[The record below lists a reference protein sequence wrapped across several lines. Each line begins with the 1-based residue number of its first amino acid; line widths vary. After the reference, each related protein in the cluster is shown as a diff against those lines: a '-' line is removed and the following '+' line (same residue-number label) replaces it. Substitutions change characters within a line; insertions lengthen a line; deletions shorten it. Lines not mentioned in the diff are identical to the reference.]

1 MLNQALLNAQSYSL
15 KAYTPANGLNQSQV
29 TDIFQDSRAYIWIGT
44 RNGLSRFNGLEFE
57 NYYRQDGLNDN
68 YIVKILENNK
78 GQIIVVSHYGFSI
91 LEETGFKPIL
101 IHKNNDRKQI
111 SQAEIDSEGKI
122 WLLSYCWVNGIELK
136 SYDMEKLQDQNQIL
150 ILPDSSRSNNLVY
163 DPAGDR
169 FILCTKNGQIWEYK
183 DNSYKCIRKDKK
195 ISLNKTLNGK
205 IITRINNDSYLLVN
219 EKFYAIEPNQYSDK
233 NFIPLT
239 WELID
244 FKKLILKNRENYLE
258 MPWKNGHVAG
268 IFTDRDHTIWI
279 YGEEGLFR
287 LLSTSFINFTE
298 NDGLETNIW
307 SVVEDRNHNIWFG
320 SLNKSL
326 QRWDGRK
333 LVTIESYKKINDGAF
348 FMGSASL
355 YDGRILFTQGDR
367 VLQYKKEVFS
377 EVPYARDQVEKI
389 FQSPVDS
396 SVFIAAVGK
405 GLIIE
410 KKGRIRTLER
420 FSAGKDGWISDIAYD
435 PKGFYWLVTSKTLAK
450 LYPDSVYVY
459 PVEKSPL
466 KSGYVV
472 EVDSTGTPWFGGKE
486 GLFMFDHS
494 SAKFSKLEIEGP
506 MITVNGL
513 ALMSNQHL
521 LAGRMKDIVV
531 IDALKFKNSD
541 ANFYRIYDAGD
552 GFLGYEVQQDGIM
565 RDHEGNFWI
574 SCIDRVVKFIPAN
587 DYYLRPPPLLN
598 LDNIEFLNENL
609 NWEKPSSLPDFTKS
623 IPDTIKL
630 HHKQNSLK
638 FNFTGVTSYSSDKV
652 KYSYRLNNRKEWS
665 EPTTQNEL
673 LLPELK
679 PGKHELQVKVGNS
692 QNMWSDLRTINLYV
706 VPAFWQTNIFK
717 AGVTLFSVII
727 IISIVSLIFIQK
739 QRKKER
745 ELNIQKEIFSIR
757 IRELGSQFD
766 PHFTF
771 NILSTM
777 GSFIMLNNKEKAYAY
792 LLRFASVL
800 RNVLNGSDQ
809 ILRPLKEEIEFVKE
823 YCEMQKYRLEDK
835 LEYEITPV
843 SPPAEKIYVPRM
855 VIHSFVEN
863 AIKHGIQALK
873 QGGKIKVDYR
883 LENDRILIS
892 IRDNGIGRQQAREA
906 GRGGTGKGLSVSAE
920 IFEMLTEYYRR
931 PFQYKIVDHNHND
944 GKPAGTEVILNLPSK
959 LN

>member
-1 MLNQALLNAQSYSL
+1 MYAQSYSL

-29 TDIFQDSRAYIWIGT
+29 TDIYQDSRAYIWVGT
-44 RNGLSRFNGLEFE
+44 RNGLSRFNGHEFN
-57 NYYRQDGLNDN
+57 NYYRQDGLVDN
-68 YIVKILENNK
+68 YIIKILENNK

-91 LEETGFKPIL
+91 LEETGFKSIL
-101 IHKNNDRKQI
+101 IHNNKDRKQI
-111 SQAEIDSEGKI
+111 SRAEIDRNGKI
-122 WLLSYCWVNGIELK
+122 WLLSYSWENGFELQ
-136 SYDMEKLQDQNQIL
+136 SYDRGNLQDQNHIL
-150 ILPDSSRSNNLVY
+150 ILPDSSKLNNLVY

-169 FILCTKNGQIWEYK
+169 FILSTKNGQIWEYK
-183 DNSYKCIRKDKK
+183 DKSYTCIRKEET
-195 ISLNKTLNGK
+195 ISLKKNLNGK
-205 IITRINNDSYLLVN
+205 IITRINNKPYLLEN
-219 EKFYAIEPNQYSDK
+219 DNFHAIDPDRPVDK
-233 NFIPLT
+233 TFIPLT
-239 WELID
+239 RELID
-244 FKKLILKNRENYLE
+244 FKILILKNRENYLE
-258 MPWKNGHVAG
+258 VPWKNGYVGG

-298 NDGLETNIW
+298 DDGLETNIW
-307 SVVEDRNHNIWFG
+307 SLVEDSNHNIWFG

-326 QRWDGRK
+326 QRWNGRK
-333 LVTIESYKKINDGAF
+333 LETIQSYKKINDCAF
-348 FMGSASL
+348 FMGSACL

-367 VLQYKKEVFS
+367 VLQYENNVFS
-377 EVPYARDQVEKI
+377 EVPYAKDQAEKI
-389 FQSPVDS
+389 YQSPVDS
-396 SVFIAAVGK
+396 SVLIATVSK

-410 KKGRIRTLER
+410 KNGRIRSLER

-459 PVEKSPL
+459 PVDQSPL

-494 SAKFSKLEIEGP
+494 SAKFSKLELEGS

-513 ALMSNQHL
+513 SLMSDQRL

-531 IDALKFKNSD
+531 IDALGFKNSD
-541 ANFYRIYDAGD
+541 ANFFRIYDASD

-587 DYYLRPPPLLN
+587 DYYLRPAPVLN
-598 LDNIEFLNENL
+598 ISGINFLNENL
-609 NWEKPSSLPDFTKS
+609 NWEKLSSNPSYIDN
-623 IPDTIKL
+623 IPDTLRL

-638 FNFTGVTSYSSDKV
+638 LNFIGVTTYSSDKV
-652 KYSYRLNNRKEWS
+652 KYSYRLNNGKDWS

-673 LLPELK
+673 LLPELNT
-679 PGKHELQVKVGNS
+679 GRHELQVKAGNT
-692 QNMWSDLRTINLYV
+692 QNNWSDPRTINLFV
-706 VPAFWQTNIFK
+706 VPAFWQTTIFK
-717 AGVTLFSVII
+717 AAVILFSVII
-727 IISIVSLIFIQK
+727 IIVIVSWIFRQK

-745 ELNIQKEIFSIR
+745 EFEIQKEIFSIR
-757 IRELGSQFD
+757 IRELVSQFD

-777 GSFIMLNNKEKAYAY
+777 GSFIMLNNKQKAYAY
-792 LLRFASVL
+792 LLKFASVL
-800 RNVLNGSDQ
+800 RNVLSGSDQ
-809 ILRPLKEEIEFVKE
+809 ILRPLKEEIAFVKE

-835 LEYEITPV
+835 LEYEITPL

-863 AIKHGIQALK
+863 AIKHGIQPLK
-873 QGGKIKVDYR
+873 QGGKIKVDHR
-883 LENDRILIS
+883 LENDSILIS
-892 IRDNGIGRQQAREA
+892 IRDNGIGRQQASET
-906 GRGGTGKGLSVSAE
+906 GTGGTGKGLSMSAE
-920 IFEMLTEYYRR
+920 IFEMLTEYYRK
-931 PFQYKIVDHNHND
+931 PFKYKIVDHTNNEC
-944 GKPAGTEVILNLPSK
+944 KPTGTEVILNLPSK